1 MMYGT
6 DYFQE
11 LRKTNRKKRQEY
23 TNNYFDYLDKAQEI
37 LNQVE
42 SEDEQE
48 KINNLT
54 YLQQCDYYY
63 YIGKADGI
71 AHLADFYYNEAGE
84 VSRTSGEGHY
94 PFLKLGYYGCY
105 DLLIG
110 QLVLLNNKNYN
121 NILTSYT

>member
-23 TNNYFDYLDKAQEI
+23 TNNYFDYLDKAEEI
-37 LNQVE
+37 LSQVDGE
-42 SEDEQE
+42 
-48 KINNLT
+48 INSLT

-71 AHLADFYYNEAGE
+71 AHLVDFYYNEAGE
-84 VSRTSGEGHY
+84 VSKERSTDY

>member
-6 DYFQE
+6 DYFQK
-11 LRKTNRKKRQEY
+11 LRKTNRDKQQEY
-23 TNNYFDYLDKAQEI
+23 TNNYFDYLDKAEEI
-37 LNQVE
+37 LSQVDG
-42 SEDEQE
+42 EDEQE

-63 YIGKADGI
+63 YIGKADSI
-71 AHLADFYYNEAGE
+71 IHLADFYYNSNGE
-84 VSRTSGEGHY
+84 VSREQSTNY
-94 PFLKLGYYGCY
+94 LFLKLGYYGCY

-110 QLVLLNNKNYN
+110 QLVLLNNNNYN